1 MATAKTATAPE
12 AQTPADIVTATATS
26 AIPGG
31 KSDAAVSVLAA
42 IKDLLPSV
50 ALSIG
55 LGLMIFKAVPTENHD
70 PVLAI
75 ISGMLGFLTG
85 RASGGRPTRVTAK
98 AANDS

>member
-1 MATAKTATAPE
+1 MATPPKPTPAPE
-12 AQTPADIVTATATS
+12 AAPATATATATDPS
-26 AIPGG
+26 GT
-31 KSDAAVSVLAA
+31 STSEAAVSVLAGV
-42 IKDLLPSV
+42 KDLLPSV

-85 RASGGRPTRVTAK
+85 RGSTARQARVTAK
-98 AANDS
+98 AAGDA